1 MANVPHLVQNPK
13 PNTADSYDLID
24 YSNVEEFLDDDDD
37 DDLLLNQKVLV
48 PLKKATPEP
57 EFELRTPERRKVYT
71 IVPKETV
78 YRNYLFYFEINLE
91 RIEYLFFLLLQR

>member
-1 MANVPHLVQNPK
+1 MAQNPK

-37 DDLLLNQKVLV
+37 DELQFNQKVLV

-57 EFELRTPERRKVYT
+57 EFELRTPVERRKVYT

-78 YRNYLFYFEINLE
+78 YRNLLLFYIDFKWIN
-91 RIEYLFFLLLQR
+91 YLLKILFR